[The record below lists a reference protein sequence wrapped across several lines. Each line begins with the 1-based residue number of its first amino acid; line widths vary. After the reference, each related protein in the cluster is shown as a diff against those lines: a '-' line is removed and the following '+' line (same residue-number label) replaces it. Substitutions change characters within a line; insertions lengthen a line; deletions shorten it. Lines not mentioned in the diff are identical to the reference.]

1 SLLTVAWHWLR
12 KSIVGIR
19 TSLDVLS
26 RPRWISER
34 RTDLLGLGPL
44 RRTRQ
49 GRCRRT
55 LFIFAFKEIERVDS
69 LQESA
74 LGRFWL
80 ACINRWRRILVYRLG
95 YIGGFG
101 RSRSARYIL
110 RGSNHWIS
118 RKFYCLEVRRG
129 RYRLNGH
136 YFGSIPCFR

>member
-1 SLLTVAWHWLR
+1 MNLLAPPEPSRRSV
-12 KSIVGIR
+12 
-19 TSLDVLS
+19 
-26 RPRWISER
+26 RPRAN
-34 RTDLLGLGPL
+34 L
-44 RRTRQ
+44 
-49 GRCRRT
+49 
-55 LFIFAFKEIERVDS
+55 S
-69 LQESA
+69 LQSRLDPGCNMPRRSWDPFPQLAYILAWLPPADALAVRESA

-136 YFGSIPCFR
+136 YFGSITCFR